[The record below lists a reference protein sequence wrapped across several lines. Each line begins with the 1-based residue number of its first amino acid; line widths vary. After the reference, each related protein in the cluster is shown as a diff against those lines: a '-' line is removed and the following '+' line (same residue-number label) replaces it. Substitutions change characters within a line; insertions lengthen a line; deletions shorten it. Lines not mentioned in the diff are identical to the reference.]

1 MPRTGPPTP
10 ANTVRHTR
18 RVLVSYSVTVEATH
32 INTMPVPELLTALRK
47 APPERRA
54 GFVAHLLFDQAPD
67 MDASQLPEDLQADLD
82 VFVEK
87 AGLLEEDDAAAV
99 RSKMNAYFKAHPL
112 DPGLLAM
119 FSEVVRETAE
129 AEAGEAG
136 RAARALLSQQTSS
149 LPVTAAP
156 RAPGAMGGGTQGLLA
171 LRTGRVTVQNP
182 APPAAPVE
190 NFKPNRPATA
200 NR

>member
-1 MPRTGPPTP
+1 M
-10 ANTVRHTR
+10 
-18 RVLVSYSVTVEATH
+18 SYSGKDEATDA
-32 INTMPVPELLTALRK
+32 TSMSVPELMTALRK

-82 VFVEK
+82 LFVEK
-87 AGLLEEDDAAAV
+87 AGLLEEDDAATV
-99 RSKMNAYFKAHPL
+99 RTKMNAYFKAHPL
-112 DPGLLAM
+112 DPTLLAM
-119 FSEVVRETAE
+119 FSQVVRETAE

-136 RAARALLSQQTSS
+136 KAARAMLSQETSS
-149 LPVTAAP
+149 VPVTAAP

-171 LRTGRVTVQNP
+171 LRTGRVTVQKP
-182 APPAAPVE
+182 APSAAPVE
-190 NFKPNRPATA
+190 SFKPNRPVTA